1 MDPKDKQT
9 ITNDTGSAETG
20 ESFAD
25 LFNDS
30 PVKKKTIKPGQKI
43 EAEVVS
49 ISKEY
54 VFLDVGDKSEG
65 YITREE
71 LEDDNGDLTVKTG
84 DFISVFF
91 LSSKGSEK
99 LFTTKVGGTS
109 TSAAHLEDAY
119 ANGIPV
125 EGLVQKEIKGGYEIT
140 LSGSVR
146 AFCPYSQM
154 GFRRAEDPQ
163 THIGDRYTFKI
174 TKYSENGRNIVV
186 SRRAIL
192 AEERE
197 QKKEELKK
205 TLTEGMT
212 IRGEV
217 TSIRDFGAFVDIG
230 GIDALIPISEISMER
245 VENINDYLTVGQK
258 VEAIILNLDWEN
270 NRVALSLKAGMADP
284 WESIEEKFQI
294 GSCCT
299 GRVARLL
306 NFGAFVTLE
315 PGVDGLVHISKLGC
329 GKRINHPR
337 EVVVEGQTIEVRIES
352 IDLEKK
358 RVALDMASEAR
369 KEAEQQEAV
378 EDYKE
383 HVNKADKPASI
394 GSLGEILQKKLQ
406 EKNNR

>member
-1 MDPKDKQT
+1 MDPKEKQPHT
-9 ITNDTGSAETG
+9 NATGANDTD

-25 LFNDS
+25 LFKEA
-30 PVKKKTIKPGQKI
+30 PLKKKPVKPGQKI
-43 EAEVVS
+43 DAEIAA
-49 ISKEY
+49 ISKDY
-54 VFLDVGDKSEG
+54 IFLDVGDKSEG
-65 YITREE
+65 YIAREE
-71 LEDDNGDLTVKTG
+71 LEDEHGDLSVNTG
-84 DFISVFF
+84 DVISVFF
-91 LSSKGSEK
+91 LSSKGNEK
-99 LFTTKVGGTS
+99 LFTTKLGGTAS
-109 TSAAHLEDAY
+109 SAAHLEDAY

-125 EGLVQKEIKGGYEIT
+125 EGLVQKEINGGYEISF
-140 LSGSVR
+140 SGNTR

-154 GFRRAEDPQ
+154 GLRRTEDPQ

-174 TKYSENGRNIVV
+174 TKYSENGRNIVI

-197 QKKEELKK
+197 KKKEELKK
-205 TLTEGMT
+205 TLKEGMSAH
-212 IRGEV
+212 GEV

-245 VENINDYLTVGQK
+245 VENINDYLTVGQN
-258 VEAIILNLDWEN
+258 VEAVILSLDWEKD
-270 NRVALSLKAGMADP
+270 RIALSLKAGMADP
-284 WESIEEKFQI
+284 WESIEEKFKV

-358 RVALDMASEAR
+358 RVSLDMASEAK
-369 KEAEQQEAV
+369 KEADQHEAV
-378 EDYKE
+378 EDYKD
-383 HVNKADKPASI
+383 HLRKPDKPATM
-394 GSLGEILQKKLQ
+394 GSLGEILQKRLK
-406 EKNNR
+406 EKNKK